1 VTADVD
7 FLDDEYIAAGQ
18 MFFGTN
24 MLYNMNPDSEDKT
37 RYSSVRI
44 VPYFMYMNIKKMR
57 QYSINFFSHDLSE
70 LPYVE
75 SGLIYDTGSNFIID
89 IVRCNK

>member
-1 VTADVD
+1 MTADVD

-24 MLYNMNPDSEDKT
+24 MLYTMKSDSEDKN
-37 RYSSVRI
+37 RYSSVKI

-57 QYSINFFSHDLSE
+57 QCSINFFSHDLSE